1 MTADLRA
8 CLTFH
13 LTGRRAGTDLAPIDS
28 LDLRPALLASYRD
41 LSALRYDFPVVLT
54 RDTDT
59 GFVHSLSGL
68 IDGLLHDSASGDD
81 AARVAKHLLRLEQQ
95 MRALVAQGETG
106 VLSDLWAT
114 AASRLGVRGDD
125 KLRDSLD
132 RAQAVLGIDGEVA
145 DCDRALPSRLIA
157 HVWNTAQQQKARRFH
172 EKVNGLI
179 LRLSDL
185 LRSDIAHSHEGRSPH
200 RLKASV
206 GSPHQDA
213 FDFDAMS
220 RILATTER
228 SSGPREDRRNRI
240 RALIAT
246 LESQRFFPALDDVSA
261 GPGEPYGFIFESCG
275 AALMAYRERRT
286 SVIEILRAIA
296 LAELE
301 IVGTASD
308 TSRLAVTEGFDADQ
322 FSRLDLALFPDYL
335 VLMNTDDMEPIEQAT
350 LIDILAAGLPIKVLL
365 QTDDL
370 LGDSTGGV
378 TGLGVHAR
386 QLATMALGLTDVYV
400 LQACASHLV
409 QFRQQIVRGI
419 TCTGPALFSVFSGAS
434 GASSDLPPYLLAAAA
449 MESRAFPAFVYDP
462 GGGPDWASRFDV
474 RGNPQPDLDWP
485 VRHLAYEDEAHQRIS
500 EDVAF
505 TTVDFLACD
514 RRNDRHL
521 AGAPRD
527 AKTADLV
534 SITTWLAAPTAT
546 MPTSIPAVLMADREN
561 KLHRVVVDGTLMRDA
576 RRCLEMWHSLQ
587 ELGGIH
593 NSHPQRLLGL
603 ERQARHEAAPRE
615 PDNRQD
621 HASETT
627 ATSESRP
634 QAAAPSVTS
643 AAAVAAVV
651 ASQDQARS
659 PDEPYIETPRCST
672 CNECIQ
678 INGRMFAYNG
688 NKQAYIAD
696 PSAGTYRQLVEAAE
710 SCQVSVIHPGKPR
723 DPSEPGLEELL
734 VRAGPFL

>member
-13 LTGRRAGTDLAPIDS
+13 LTGRRDGTDLAPIDS

-54 RDTDT
+54 RGTET

-68 IDGLLHDSASGDD
+68 IDRLLHDSASGDD
-81 AARVAKHLLRLEQQ
+81 AARVSRHVLRLEQQ
-95 MRALVAQGETG
+95 MRALVAQGEAV

-114 AASRLGVRGDD
+114 AANRLGVRGDD
-125 KLRDSLD
+125 QLRDSLD
-132 RAQAVLGIDGEVA
+132 RAQAMLGIDGEVA

-157 HVWNTAQQQKARRFH
+157 HAWNMAQRQKARRFH
-172 EKVNGLI
+172 EKVTGLI

-185 LRSDIAHSHEGRSPH
+185 LRSNFAHSPEGRSPQS
-200 RLKASV
+200 LKASV
-206 GSPHQDA
+206 GSLHQDA

-228 SSGPREDRRNRI
+228 SSVPREDRRNRI

-246 LESQRFFPALDDVSA
+246 LESQRFFPALDGVSA
-261 GPGEPYGFIFESCG
+261 GPGEPPYGFVFESCQ

-286 SVIEILRAIA
+286 TVLEILRAIA

-301 IVGTASD
+301 IEGTASD
-308 TSRLAVTEGFDADQ
+308 TSRLAVSEGFDADQ
-322 FSRLDLALFPDYL
+322 SSRLDLTLFPDYL
-335 VLMNTDDMEPIEQAT
+335 VLMNTGDMEPIEQAT
-350 LIDILAAGLPIKVLL
+350 FIDILAAGLPIKVLL

-370 LGDSTGGV
+370 LGGSPDGGA
-378 TGLGVHAR
+378 GLGVPAR

-400 LQACASHLV
+400 LQASASHLV
-409 QFRQQIVRGI
+409 QFREQIMRGI
-419 TCTGPALFSVFSGAS
+419 TWIGPALFSVFSGAS
-434 GASSDLPPYLLAAAA
+434 GASSDLPPYLVAAAA

-474 RGNPQPDLDWP
+474 RGNPQPDADWP
-485 VRHLAYEDEAHQRIS
+485 IRRLTYEDEAHQRIS
-500 EDVAF
+500 EDLAF
-505 TTVDFLACD
+505 TAVDFLACD

-521 AGAPRD
+521 AGAPRG
-527 AKTADLV
+527 AKTADFV
-534 SITTWLAAPTAT
+534 SITAWLAAPTAT
-546 MPTSIPAVLMADREN
+546 MPTSIPAVLMADRQN
-561 KLHRVVVDGTLMRDA
+561 KLHRVVVDGTLIRDA

-593 NSHPQRLLGL
+593 NSHAQRLLGL
-603 ERQARHEAAPRE
+603 ERQARHEAAPHE

-621 HASETT
+621 HASGTT
-627 ATSESRP
+627 PAGKSRP
-634 QAAAPSVTS
+634 EAAASVT
-643 AAAVAAVV
+643 AAAEAVIG
-651 ASQDQARS
+651 SQDEGPS
-659 PDEPYIETPRCST
+659 PDQPYIETPRCST

-678 INGRMFAYNG
+678 INGRMFAYNE

-696 PSAGTYRQLVEAAE
+696 SSAGTYRQLVEAAE
-710 SCQVSVIHPGKPR
+710 SCQVAVIHPGRPR
-723 DPSEPGLEELL
+723 DPSEPGLEALL
-734 VRAGPFL
+734 QRARPFL